1 MTDETHDRR
10 PDTPDRLDTTD
21 RTDQAQGSQEVA
33 DHPVPPGSVVVGVDG
48 SPAAN
53 RALAWA
59 VAEATRRERA
69 IHLLCARETYIGAA
83 HLDSSV
89 AWTDPTLDAL
99 DSSLTVIE
107 EAKAYVDQ
115 VSPDLRVTF
124 SRPWGRPA
132 QHLVIASHDAEIVVV
147 GSRGH
152 GRLAS
157 VMLGTVSLQTAAH
170 ARCPVIVV
178 REGQP
183 EHPTGSLKI
192 TVGVDGST
200 DATEAVAFAMRMAG
214 PGGDVDLVLAWWLE
228 MIDGM
233 VVTTKDSPAWEQV
246 VQRHHATIERALGNC
261 REEYPNVTVEVHIE
275 RGRTEEV
282 LLGAVKDSD
291 LLVVGSRGRG
301 GFAGLLLGSVSQHML
316 TAAPCPVAV
325 MVNRR
330 EDR

>member
-1 MTDETHDRR
+1 M
-10 PDTPDRLDTTD
+10 PSGAL
-21 RTDQAQGSQEVA
+21 
-33 DHPVPPGSVVVGVDG
+33 VVGVDG

-59 VAEATRRERA
+59 VADATRRERP

-89 AWTDPTLDAL
+89 AWTDPSLDSL
-99 DSSLTVIE
+99 DSSLTVVE
-107 EAKAYVDQ
+107 EAKEYIEQ

-132 QHLVIASHDAEIVVV
+132 QHLVQASHDAEMVIV
-147 GSRGH
+147 GNRGH

-157 VMLGTVSLQTAAH
+157 VLLGTVSLQTAAH

-192 TVGVDGST
+192 TVGVDGSS
-200 DATEAVAFAMRMAG
+200 DATEAVQFAMRMAG

-228 MIDGM
+228 VVDGM
-233 VVTTKDSPAWEQV
+233 VVTTQESDAWDTIV
-246 VQRHHATIERALGNC
+246 ARHRHTIERALGSA
-261 REEYPNVTVEVHIE
+261 REEYPHVNVEMHIE
-275 RGRTEEV
+275 RGSTKEV
-282 LLGAVKDSD
+282 LLGAVRDSD

-301 GFAGLLLGSVSQHML
+301 GFGGLLLGSVSQHML
-316 TAAPCPVAV
+316 TEAPCPVAV

-330 EDR
+330 EDS

>member
-1 MTDETHDRR
+1 MSDTILPPDPLVSIQESDE
-10 PDTPDRLDTTD
+10 
-21 RTDQAQGSQEVA
+21 
-33 DHPVPPGSVVVGVDG
+33 HPVPHGSIVIGVDG
-48 SPAAN
+48 SPASN

-59 VAEATRRERA
+59 VADATRRSLPV
-69 IHLLCARETYIGAA
+69 HLLCARETYIGAA

-99 DSSLTVIE
+99 DSSLTVVE
-107 EAKAYVDQ
+107 EARDYIRS
-115 VSPDLRVTF
+115 VSPDLQVTS

-132 QHLVIASHDAEIVVV
+132 QHLVIASREAEMLVV

-157 VMLGTVSLQTAAH
+157 VVLGTVSLQTAAH

-192 TVGVDGST
+192 TVGVDGSS
-200 DATEAVAFAMRMAG
+200 DAREAVQFAMRLAG

-228 MIDGM
+228 VVDGM
-233 VVTTKDSPAWEQV
+233 VVTTPESSQWETIV
-246 VQRHHATIERALGNC
+246 RRHRATLDDALGST
-261 REEYPNVTVEVHIE
+261 REEYPHVNVETHIE
-275 RGRTEEV
+275 RGRTEDV
-282 LLGAVKDSD
+282 LLGAVRNSD

-301 GFAGLLLGSVSQHML
+301 GFAGLMLGSVSQHML
-316 TAAPCPVAV
+316 GAAPCPVAV

-330 EDR
+330 DET

>member
-233 VVTTKDSPAWEQV
+233 VVTTKDSP
-246 VQRHHATIERALGNC
+246 
-261 REEYPNVTVEVHIE
+261 P
-275 RGRTEEV
+275 
-282 LLGAVKDSD
+282 
-291 LLVVGSRGRG
+291 GSRWCNGTTPRSSGRW
-301 GFAGLLLGSVSQHML
+301 A
-316 TAAPCPVAV
+316 TAARSTRMSPSRCTSSAAAPRRCCSVPSRTPTSWSWAAAGEVASPGSCWA
-325 MVNRR
+325 R
-330 EDR
+330 

>member
-1 MTDETHDRR
+1 MSDDASVPTHSENADAENAE
-10 PDTPDRLDTTD
+10 
-21 RTDQAQGSQEVA
+21 AQVD
-33 DHPVPPGSVVVGVDG
+33 DHPVPDGAVVVGVDG
-48 SPAAN
+48 SPASN

-59 VAEATRRERA
+59 TADATRRSRPL
-69 IHLLCARETYIGAA
+69 HLLCARETYIGAA

-89 AWTDPTLDAL
+89 AWTDPALDAL
-99 DSSLTVIE
+99 DSSLTVVE
-107 EAKAYVDQ
+107 EARDYVRQ
-115 VSPDLRVTF
+115 VSPELRVTF

-132 QHLVIASHDAEIVVV
+132 QHLVIASHVAEVVVV

-157 VMLGTVSLQTAAH
+157 AVLGTVSLQTAAH

-192 TVGVDGST
+192 TVGVDGSH
-200 DATEAVAFAMRMAG
+200 DANDAVEFAMRMAG
-214 PGGDVDLVLAWWLE
+214 PGGDVDLVTAWWLE
-228 MIDGM
+228 IVEGA
-233 VVTTKDSPAWEQV
+233 VVTTEESPQWQV
-246 VQRHHATIERALGNC
+246 VQKRQRAVIERALGSL
-261 REEYPNVTVEVHIE
+261 REEYPHVNVEAHIE

-282 LLGAVKDSD
+282 ILKAIGDSD

-330 EDR
+330 DER